1 MSIAFYNED
10 VDKPLFDY
18 TKAES
23 WLQEVIESTLK
34 TVGSL
39 SVVFCSDEYLLK
51 MNRQFL
57 NHDYYT
63 DIITFNYSSR
73 KTISGDLF
81 ISVDT
86 VESNAANFNLS
97 FHDEL
102 HRVIVHGVLH
112 LLGWDDSTDAD
123 RIKMRAQEDFW
134 LEKLS
139 GLAH

>member
-1 MSIAFYNED
+1 MSISFYNED
-10 VDKPLFDY
+10 VEKPLFDY
-18 TKAES
+18 SKAES

-39 SVVFCSDEYLLK
+39 SFIFCSDEYLLK

-73 KTISGDLF
+73 KTVSGDLF

-86 VESNAANFNLS
+86 VESNAINFNLS

-102 HRVIVHGVLH
+102 HRVMVHGVLH
-112 LLGWDDSTDAD
+112 LLGWDDLTEAD
-123 RIKMRAQEDFW
+123 RIKMRTQEDFW
-134 LEKLS
+134 LERLS
-139 GLAH
+139 GLAQ

>member
-1 MSIAFYNED
+1 MSISFYNED
-10 VDKPLFDY
+10 VEKPLFDY
-18 TKAES
+18 SKAES

-39 SVVFCSDEYLLK
+39 SFIFCSDEYLLK

-73 KTISGDLF
+73 KTVSGDLF

-86 VESNAANFNLS
+86 VESNAINFNLS

-102 HRVIVHGVLH
+102 HRVMVHGVLH
-112 LLGWDDSTDAD
+112 LLGWDDLTEAD
-123 RIKMRAQEDFW
+123 RIKMRTQEDFW
-134 LEKLS
+134 LERLS
-139 GLAH
+139 GLVQ

>member
-1 MSIAFYNED
+1 MSISFYNED
-10 VDKPLFDY
+10 VEKPLFDY
-18 TKAES
+18 SKAES

-39 SVVFCSDEYLLK
+39 SFIFCSDEYLLK

-73 KTISGDLF
+73 KTVSGDLF

-86 VESNAANFNLS
+86 VESNAINFNLS

-102 HRVIVHGVLH
+102 HRVMVHGVLH
-112 LLGWDDSTDAD
+112 LLGWDDLTQAD
-123 RIKMRAQEDFW
+123 RIKMRTQEDFW
-134 LEKLS
+134 LERLS
-139 GLAH
+139 GLAQ